1 MAKNFGAL
9 LLLVLGLV
17 AYTGF
22 FTVDMTEQVV
32 ITQMGK
38 PMWVAAEPGLHFKIP
53 FIQQTTTF
61 SRQLLDYDANA
72 AEIITSDKKNLLV
85 DNFAKWK
92 IVDPLLFLQT
102 VRDFGGA
109 QARLDD
115 IIYSELRVE
124 LGRHQLHEI
133 ISTTRAQIMETV
145 RKASDAKARAYG
157 ILINDVRIKR
167 ADMPPEIANSIYNR
181 MRAERQ
187 RIAKEYRSE
196 GNEEAMKIRA
206 ETDKQRIVLLA
217 EAYKSEQE
225 TKGQGDAQ
233 AIQIY
238 AQEFNK
244 DPKFYEFIRSL
255 EAYKKSLSDKTIMVL
270 SPDSEFLKTFSSSK

>member
-1 MAKNFGAL
+1 MAKNLGAL
-9 LLLVLGLV
+9 LFIVMGLV

-32 ITQMGK
+32 ITQMGM
-38 PMWVAAEPGLHFKIP
+38 PIRVASEPGLHFKIP

-72 AEIITSDKKNLLV
+72 AEIITSDKKNMLV

-124 LGRHQLHEI
+124 LGRHPLHEI
-133 ISTTRAQIMETV
+133 ISTKRTQIMETV
-145 RKASDAKARAYG
+145 RKASDEKARAYG

-181 MRAERQ
+181 MKAERQ

-225 TKGQGDAQ
+225 IKGQGDAE
-233 AIQIY
+233 AVHIY
-238 AQEFNK
+238 ASEFSK

-270 SPDSEFLKTFSSSK
+270 SHDSEFLKTFSSSK

>member
-1 MAKNFGAL
+1 MVKNLGAL
-9 LLLVLGLV
+9 IFIVLGFV

-32 ITQMGK
+32 ITQMGM
-38 PMWVAAEPGLHFKIP
+38 PIRVASEPGLHFKIP

-72 AEIITSDKKNLLV
+72 AEIITSDKKNMLV

-124 LGRHQLHEI
+124 LGRHPLHEI
-133 ISTTRAQIMETV
+133 ISTKRTQIMETV
-145 RKASDAKARAYG
+145 RKASDEKARAYG

-181 MRAERQ
+181 MKAERQ

-225 TKGQGDAQ
+225 IKGQGDAE
-233 AIQIY
+233 AVHIY
-238 AQEFNK
+238 ALEFSK